1 MTQRRSLLDGQD
13 WEAFEAAISAMARF
27 RRIFG
32 RDLQPSFVAELYA
45 AKELGLEVN
54 LAGNEPGHDAVDRLG
69 MRYQVKYRSPE
80 TLNVDVNNFD
90 FDYLVLVNLD
100 AEYRLKGMWRI
111 TSEQAKAAFIWRE
124 KFRKFQATQ
133 ASLKMIAEPPNL
145 GRPND

>member
-1 MTQRRSLLDGQD
+1 MLDEQS
-13 WEAFEAAISAMARF
+13 WAAFEAAIAAMARF
-27 RRIFG
+27 RTIFG

-45 AKELGLEVN
+45 AKELGLKVN

-100 AEYRLKGMWRI
+100 AEYRLRGMWRI
-111 TSEQAKAAFIWRE
+111 TTEQAEAAFVWRE
-124 KFRKFQATQ
+124 KFRKYQATQ
-133 ASLKMIAEPPNL
+133 ASVKRVAETL
-145 GRPND
+145 A